1 MVIIIQIIIDKN
13 TKTIFSLL
21 FLSMCYVLRCL
32 LDFFC
37 IFAYSTIEDMRAFFS
52 IRMIMSYVIPD
63 NKVFFPYTPCMD
75 THIVET
81 RVVAIAKKRL
91 SFFFLRFLLNSK

>member
-1 MVIIIQIIIDKN
+1 MVIIIQIIIDKKRPK
-13 TKTIFSLL
+13 KTFSLL

-63 NKVFFPYTPCMD
+63 NKVFFPHTQYMD

-91 SFFFLRFLLNSK
+91 SFFSPSFSS